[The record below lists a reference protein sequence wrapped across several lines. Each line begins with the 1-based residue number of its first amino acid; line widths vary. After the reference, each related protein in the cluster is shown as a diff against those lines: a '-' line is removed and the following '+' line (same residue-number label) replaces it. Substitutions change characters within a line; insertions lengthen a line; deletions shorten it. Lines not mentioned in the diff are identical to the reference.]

1 MYYVRERLSILS
13 AWVPVACEPMS
24 PARSRGQ
31 RTHVSFESIRAKG
44 TLSTEQTGNT
54 AVNLA
59 NGLHQSKHTHWS
71 EMIAILRIEGR
82 ISLQPSVALRDDDFF
97 VWVRWQRLYLVII
110 RGYVKVRRWVTRTGK
125 RGSPRTLSPGRA
137 ISLLTS
143 SLPCSCGDLFT
154 HAAWHGLSLA
164 SSTRMYGRRAHRIS
178 TRVLGEG
185 RTSRIMKKKLP
196 ERNDVPAFISPFY
209 HDGPATEECDV
220 PRA

>member
-1 MYYVRERLSILS
+1 MD
-13 AWVPVACEPMS
+13 
-24 PARSRGQ
+24 
-31 RTHVSFESIRAKG
+31 HIRA
-44 TLSTEQTGNT
+44 N
-54 AVNLA
+54 
-59 NGLHQSKHTHWS
+59 HTHWS

-110 RGYVKVRRWVTRTGK
+110 RGYVEVRRWVTRTGK
-125 RGSPRTLSPGRA
+125 RGRPRTLSPGRA

-154 HAAWHGLSLA
+154 HAAWHGQSLA

-185 RTSRIMKKKLP
+185 RTSRIMKKKKKSYLNATTSP
-196 ERNDVPAFISPFY
+196 RSYVHFITMDQRLKS
-209 HDGPATEECDV
+209 ATSRGRDKSGFSV
-220 PRA
+220 GYAGKGFSAN